1 MLLHYLCRRNPYNY
15 AIMEK
20 LYSTLLVLGLL
31 IAAPGA
37 MFAQSSTGSLYVGY
51 AKYDDQ
57 LWEYDGVMLNKDS
70 KVGCAIL
77 LTKDMIAPYAGGTI
91 KGMRVGWGTTQ
102 MTGEYEGFVR
112 NDFNGEDLSTGKAT
126 VKYSYS
132 DSNPGW
138 NTMTMTDYVI
148 PDDVEQLVVGFTTN
162 VKSGVYAI
170 PTIYPHYTKN
180 SCYLWV
186 DGDNDEEGNP
196 RWVDRNEYG
205 ILPILLIVEDTQG
218 TFGLV
223 PVITMLTPNGLVT
236 VGEPSDCLMRLKN
249 AGSQTI
255 RSIEVTSRQGEQ
267 TYSKKVNLSSPIA
280 AGKTSGTF
288 LVPLTCFESG
298 DVELSITKVNDK
310 ELTKPITKTVNMLAV
325 PKEVAEKYSRRPLME
340 YFESE
345 NNYRSARYYDEYIT
359 PLLEPVRNELTF
371 VCQHLDDQFMTGDDD
386 ATMLAL
392 QLCDNDSSRVSIPAM
407 TVDRAMNTGNIL
419 VQMSSTTNP
428 MFDVLVDPTY
438 FNLMLDA
445 AKAVPTFV
453 GLKAYGQYDD
463 SSDGYV
469 IVDCWYDTNVL
480 PKGENPRLTVYLM
493 ERDVFSD
500 SQMFWTEKEKEE
512 HMGEYT
518 HVNVIREVLIDG
530 LELPD
535 DGAYSGGAVIH
546 DPDPMWNAENLYIVA
561 FVHRDGQKGG
571 KYMHVFN
578 STEGSL
584 SISDGISNI
593 RNNQASSAV
602 YDLQGRKLE
611 TGNQKLETLPKGL
624 YIVNGKKLVV
634 K

>member
-1 MLLHYLCRRNPYNY
+1 MK
-15 AIMEK
+15 K
-20 LYSTLLVLGLL
+20 LYTTLLVLGLL

-77 LTKDMIAPYAGGTI
+77 ITKDMIAPYAGGTI

-102 MTGEYEGFVR
+102 MNGEYEGFVR
-112 NDFNGEDLSTGKAT
+112 NDFNGEDLSTGKAA

-196 RWVDRNEYG
+196 RWVDHNEYG

-218 TFGLV
+218 TFNLL
-223 PVITMLTPNGLVT
+223 PVLTMFTPNGLVT
-236 VGEPSDCLMRLKN
+236 AGEPSDCLMRLKN

-267 TYSKKVNLSSPIA
+267 TYSKKVTLSSPIA
-280 AGKTSGTF
+280 ASKTSGTF

-340 YFESE
+340 YYESE

-386 ATMLAL
+386 ATVLAL

-419 VQMSSTTNP
+419 VQMNTSTNP
-428 MFDVLVDPTY
+428 MFDVLVDPDY

-453 GLKAYGQYDD
+453 GLKAYGYNDYPV
-463 SSDGYV
+463 SGPMFV
-469 IVDCWYDTNVL
+469 TVDCWYDTNVL
-480 PKGENPRLTVYLM
+480 PEGENPRLTVYLM
-493 ERDVFSD
+493 ERNVFSD

-518 HVNVIREVLIDG
+518 HANVIREILIDG

-535 DGAYSGGAVIH
+535 DGAYSGGAMIH
-546 DPDPMWNAENLYIVA
+546 DPDPMWNTENLYIVA

-578 STEGSL
+578 STEKDFN
-584 SISDGISNI
+584 ISGISNI

-602 YDLQGRKLE
+602 YDLSGRKVSVPSASSA
-611 TGNQKLETLPKGL
+611 TSVLPKGV
-624 YIVNGKKLVV
+624 YIVNGKKLAV

>member
-1 MLLHYLCRRNPYNY
+1 MK
-15 AIMEK
+15 K
-20 LYSTLLVLGLL
+20 LYTTFLVLGLL
-31 IAAPGA
+31 MAAPGA
-37 MFAQSSTGSLYVGY
+37 MFAQSSPGSLYVGY

-77 LTKDMIAPYAGGTI
+77 ITKDMIAPYAGGTI

-112 NDFNGEDLSTGKAT
+112 NDFNGEDLSTGKAA

-196 RWVDRNEYG
+196 LWVDRNEYG

-223 PVITMLTPNGLVT
+223 PVLTTFTPNGLVT
-236 VGEPSDCLMRLKN
+236 AGEPSDCLMRLKN

-267 TYSKKVNLSSPIA
+267 TYSEKVNLSSPIA

-298 DVELSITKVNDK
+298 DLELSITKVNDK
-310 ELTKPITKTVNMLAV
+310 ELKKPVTKTVNMLAV

-340 YFESE
+340 YYESE

-359 PLLEPVRNELTF
+359 PLLEPVRNDITF

-445 AKAVPTFV
+445 AKDVPTFASV
-453 GLKAYGQYDD
+453 EAKGNAEATGIAIEVN
-463 SSDGYV
+463 GEV
-469 IVDCWYDTNVL
+469 AEGVL
-480 PKGENPRLTVYLM
+480 PEGEKPRLTVYLM
-493 ERDVFSD
+493 EHDVFSD

-512 HMGEYT
+512 HIGEYT
-518 HVNVIREVLIDG
+518 HVNVIREILANGV
-530 LELPD
+530 ELPAT
-535 DGAYSGGAVIH
+535 GTYSWDTTVD
-546 DPDPMWNAENLYIVA
+546 DPDPMWNTENLYVVA

-578 STEGSL
+578 STEGNL
-584 SISDGISNI
+584 SISDGINTLE
-593 RNNQASSAV
+593 NASAASAV
-602 YDLQGRKLE
+602 YDLSGRKLE
-611 TGNQKLETLPKGL
+611 TRNQQLETLPKGI
-624 YIVNGKKLVV
+624 YIVNGKKFVV

>member
-1 MLLHYLCRRNPYNY
+1 MK
-15 AIMEK
+15 K
-20 LYSTLLVLGLL
+20 LYTTFLVLGLL
-31 IAAPGA
+31 MAAPGA
-37 MFAQSSTGSLYVGY
+37 MFAQSSPGSLYVGY

-77 LTKDMIAPYAGGTI
+77 ITKDMIAPYAGGTI

-196 RWVDRNEYG
+196 LWVDRNEYG

-223 PVITMLTPNGLVT
+223 PVLTTFTPNGLVT
-236 VGEPSDCLMRLKN
+236 AGEPSDCLMRLKN
-249 AGSQTI
+249 AGSQSI

-298 DVELSITKVNDK
+298 DLELSITKVNDK
-310 ELTKPITKTVNMLAV
+310 ELKKPVTKTVNMLAV

-340 YFESE
+340 YYESE

-359 PLLEPVRNELTF
+359 PLLEPVRNDITF

-445 AKAVPTFV
+445 AKDVPTFASV
-453 GLKAYGQYDD
+453 EAKGNAEATGIAIEVN
-463 SSDGYV
+463 GEV
-469 IVDCWYDTNVL
+469 AEGVL
-480 PKGENPRLTVYLM
+480 PEGEKPRLTVYLM
-493 ERDVFSD
+493 EHDVFSD

-512 HMGEYT
+512 HIGEYT
-518 HVNVIREVLIDG
+518 HVNVIREILANGV
-530 LELPD
+530 ELPAT
-535 DGAYSGGAVIH
+535 GTYSWDTTVD
-546 DPDPMWNAENLYIVA
+546 DPDPMWNTENLYVVA

-578 STEGSL
+578 STEGNL
-584 SISDGISNI
+584 SISDGINTLE
-593 RNNQASSAV
+593 NASAASAV
-602 YDLQGRKLE
+602 YDLSGRKLE
-611 TGNQKLETLPKGL
+611 TRNQQLETLPKGI
-624 YIVNGKKLVV
+624 YIVNGKKFVV